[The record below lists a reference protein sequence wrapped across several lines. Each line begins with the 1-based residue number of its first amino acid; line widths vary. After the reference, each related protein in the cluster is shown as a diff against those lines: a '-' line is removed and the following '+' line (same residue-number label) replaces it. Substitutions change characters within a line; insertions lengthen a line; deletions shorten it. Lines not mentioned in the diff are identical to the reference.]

1 MMPERTEE
9 NQVRGLDTAEFYW
22 CVFHSQLEQ
31 GYTAI
36 RRMKNGQY
44 HVYEGC
50 YSDSSGSVNPCGVTS
65 YGIVRDNET
74 GKPRRFNSPIDVQQR
89 YVSAVFGGGGLM
101 EFSYYL
107 NGLQLRELESVG
119 TYLRSDGM
127 TYTMMADG
135 RADIDTETPL
145 SEIEPDG
152 DWMST
157 LSSHDREIVAVVVAW
172 NKREVK

>member
-1 MMPERTEE
+1 
-9 NQVRGLDTAEFYW
+9 
-22 CVFHSQLEQ
+22 
-31 GYTAI
+31 
-36 RRMKNGQY
+36 
-44 HVYEGC
+44 
-50 YSDSSGSVNPCGVTS
+50 
-65 YGIVRDNET
+65 
-74 GKPRRFNSPIDVQQR
+74 
-89 YVSAVFGGGGLM
+89 M
-101 EFSYYL
+101 ESSYYL

-135 RADIDTETPL
+135 RADIDTGTPL

-172 NKREVK
+172 NKREVNR

>member
-1 MMPERTEE
+1 
-9 NQVRGLDTAEFYW
+9 
-22 CVFHSQLEQ
+22 
-31 GYTAI
+31 
-36 RRMKNGQY
+36 
-44 HVYEGC
+44 
-50 YSDSSGSVNPCGVTS
+50 
-65 YGIVRDNET
+65 
-74 GKPRRFNSPIDVQQR
+74 
-89 YVSAVFGGGGLM
+89 M
-101 EFSYYL
+101 ESSYYL
-107 NGLQLRELESVG
+107 NGLQLRELASVG

-157 LSSHDREIVAVVVAW
+157 LSSHDRGIVAVVVAW